1 MYRTRV
7 CIGSCEVIPLLWPCC
22 YSYSFVLTW
31 LCIAVVQ
38 LFSTYPISAAA
49 VTGWADSW
57 GSTVSVPHQARKQR
71 TYGILLC
78 VMALHLPRTVVVEQ
92 KEGRQG
98 AWWWVFH
105 GRMRKM
111 LGCLGILK
119 WIHGAAIPMNHLCV
133 LNIFKAVFPACFQK
147 KKLILHPPSTWV
159 IHTQSGGN
167 MCVHYSFDLLRSI
180 EEVKPQGWTRT
191 P

>member
-1 MYRTRV
+1 MYSCCTAVRYIPHFSSCCHWVSWLLRLNSICSSSGQKAENIWNSPLCYGTTPSKDGCCWAGRRQTR
-7 CIGSCEVIPLLWPCC
+7 S
-22 YSYSFVLTW
+22 
-31 LCIAVVQ
+31 
-38 LFSTYPISAAA
+38 
-49 VTGWADSW
+49 
-57 GSTVSVPHQARKQR
+57 
-71 TYGILLC
+71 
-78 VMALHLPRTVVVEQ
+78 M
-92 KEGRQG
+92 
-98 AWWWVFH
+98 VFH

-159 IHTQSGGN
+159 IHSQSGGN